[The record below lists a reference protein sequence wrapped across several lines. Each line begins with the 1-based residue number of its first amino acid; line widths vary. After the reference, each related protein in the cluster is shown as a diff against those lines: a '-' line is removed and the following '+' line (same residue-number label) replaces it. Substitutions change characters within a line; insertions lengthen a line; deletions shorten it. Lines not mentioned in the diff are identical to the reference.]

1 MLETEN
7 NLQNNTCRK
16 QNLKRKSMLEN
27 KYYLAAKYLSKTFL
41 DFHNLKDPKSKTSNH
56 LIKIFL
62 YFLRY
67 NVYNI
72 DLIKSFSKEKGDF
85 LEFKVNFFSQLD
97 DNTKENNNSSN
108 EVISISSFFNNN
120 IKLIII

>member
-7 NLQNNTCRK
+7 NLQNNTCKK

-67 NVYNI
+67 NVYNV
-72 DLIKSFSKEKGDF
+72 DLIKSFFKRKKEIF
-85 LEFKVNFFSQLD
+85 
-97 DNTKENNNSSN
+97 
-108 EVISISSFFNNN
+108 
-120 IKLIII
+120 

>member
-1 MLETEN
+1 MLDTEN
-7 NLQNNTCRK
+7 KLQNNSCKK

-41 DFHNLKDPKSKTSNH
+41 DYYNLKDPKSKTSNH
-56 LIKIFL
+56 LIKVFL

-67 NVYNI
+67 KVYNVE
-72 DLIKSFSKEKGDF
+72 LIKSFSEEKGDF
-85 LEFKVNFFSQLD
+85 LEFKVNLFSNLS
-97 DNTKENNNSSN
+97 DNSQENYNSRN
-108 EVISISSFFNNN
+108 EVISVSDFFNNN